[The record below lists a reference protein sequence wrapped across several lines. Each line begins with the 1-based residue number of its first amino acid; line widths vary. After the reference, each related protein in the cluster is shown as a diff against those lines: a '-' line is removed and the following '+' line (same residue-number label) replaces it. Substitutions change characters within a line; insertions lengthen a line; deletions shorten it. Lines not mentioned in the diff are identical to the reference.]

1 MNRGDRAIRV
11 LTTLAVL
18 VVAGIAAVISFVHIE
33 HLAVTHGQTTLAA
46 MLLPLSIDGTVAAS
60 SLVMLRSARMT
71 LPTPMLAQ
79 VMLVLAVLA
88 TLACNVLFGAGF
100 GIVGA
105 LLSGWPA
112 VAFIGCAEM
121 AIGMIR
127 RARTAP
133 VAVAETVADLA
144 DDAPVGVPIP
154 MPVQSIEAV
163 SAVTP
168 GPVADAAADGASE
181 AVPDTSAAH
190 DAPRTVARRARR
202 RAGNHT
208 KRAERKYAGHLAEGR
223 LPSLRAVM
231 TDLHIGQPT
240 AREIRKHLA
249 AKLPQ
254 AEEA

>member
-133 VAVAETVADLA
+133 MAVAETVADVA
-144 DDAPVGVPIP
+144 DDAPVGAPIP

-168 GPVADAAADGASE
+168 GPVADGAS
-181 AVPDTSAAH
+181 DAAITPQAH
-190 DAPRTVARRARR
+190 AAGRTVPRR
-202 RAGNHT
+202 RTRRHT
-208 KRAERKYAGHLAEGR
+208 PEQRAERAFADLWRADRDLECGSETHVRYRLVDLLNVLES
-223 LPSLRAVM
+223 LPS
-231 TDLHIGQPT
+231 
-240 AREIRKHLA
+240 
-249 AKLPQ
+249 
-254 AEEA
+254 

>member
-1 MNRGDRAIRV
+1 MNRSDNAIRV

-33 HLAVTHGQTTLAA
+33 HLAVTHGQTVLAA

-60 SLVMLRSARMT
+60 SLVMLRSARMK
-71 LPTPMLAQ
+71 LPVPKLAR

-127 RARTAP
+127 CTAT
-133 VAVAETVADLA
+133 VAGDVAEDATADDTALTVAQAVPGRVA
-144 DDAPVGVPIP
+144 DDVPN
-154 MPVQSIEAV
+154 
-163 SAVTP
+163 
-168 GPVADAAADGASE
+168 
-181 AVPDTSAAH
+181 AVPEAG
-190 DAPRTVARRARR
+190 RTVPPGRARR
-202 RAGNHT
+202 RAVDAHAR
-208 KRAERKYAGHLAEGR
+208 KAERRYAGQLTQGGGM
-223 LPSLRAVM
+223 PSLRSVM
-231 TDLHIGQPT
+231 ADLHVGQDK
-240 AREIRKHLA
+240 ARAILAHLA
-249 AKLPQ
+249 SLTASG
-254 AEEA
+254 EAS